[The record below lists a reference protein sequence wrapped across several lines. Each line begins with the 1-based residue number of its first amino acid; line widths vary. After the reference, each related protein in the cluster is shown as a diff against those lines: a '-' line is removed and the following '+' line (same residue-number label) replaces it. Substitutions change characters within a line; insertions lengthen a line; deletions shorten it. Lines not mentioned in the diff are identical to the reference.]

1 MNIIARPYGSDMC
14 YCRPDTTWEREN
26 KDLYS
31 PECVNEWYWAPVMFV
46 RISKAGKCINPKF
59 ASRYYD
65 AFNFGALLY
74 IGGQPTAF
82 ASCADH
88 SSILPSPLYNPLVME
103 DGENSVEYYKNEAPL
118 FKTCCDKGKIE
129 ESLCK
134 ASVLTSLRIGDFMAV
149 ELAEPEPLASVSD
162 SKTSFTAVFCE
173 KEIFG
178 FDIIF

>member
-1 MNIIARPYGSDMC
+1 
-14 YCRPDTTWEREN
+14 
-26 KDLYS
+26 
-31 PECVNEWYWAPVMFV
+31 
-46 RISKAGKCINPKF
+46 
-59 ASRYYD
+59 
-65 AFNFGALLY
+65 
-74 IGGQPTAF
+74 
-82 ASCADH
+82 
-88 SSILPSPLYNPLVME
+88 ME

-129 ESLCK
+129 DSLCK

-162 SKTSFTAVFCE
+162 SRTSFTAVFCE